1 MMKAQ
6 VAVIMG
12 SKSDLPALKGAFET
26 LQKFGISFEAR
37 VISAHRTPDQAAEYA
52 RSAEERGIK
61 VIICAAGMA
70 AHLAGVIASFTVL
83 PVIGIPMVSEP
94 FSGMDALLA
103 MVQMPPGIPVSTV
116 TAGPAGAKN
125 AALSAVAI
133 LALNDPALK
142 GKLKDFR
149 AEQTRKVQEADSQ
162 LQQELGLV

>member
-1 MMKAQ
+1 MSAQ

-26 LQKFGISFEAR
+26 LRNFGIEFEAR
-37 VISAHRTPDQAAEYA
+37 VISAHRTPDTAADFA
-52 RSAEERGIK
+52 KTAEQRGIK

-70 AHLAGVIASFTVL
+70 AHLAGVIAAHTIL
-83 PVIGIPMVSEP
+83 PVIGIPMASEP
-94 FSGMDALLA
+94 FSGWDALLA

-133 LALNDPALK
+133 LALSDSGLK
-142 GKLKDFR
+142 CKLKEFR
-149 AEQTRKVQEADSQ
+149 AAQTRKVEEADAA
-162 LQQELGLV
+162 LQQELGLS